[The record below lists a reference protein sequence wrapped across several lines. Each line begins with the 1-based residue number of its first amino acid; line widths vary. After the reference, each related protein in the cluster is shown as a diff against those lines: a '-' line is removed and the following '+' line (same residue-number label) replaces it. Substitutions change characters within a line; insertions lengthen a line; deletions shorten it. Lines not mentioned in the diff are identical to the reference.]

1 MTSYYSEAELKK
13 IGLCTYGKEVYI
25 SKKASIYSANLIEI
39 GNYVRIDDFC
49 ILSGK
54 IQIGSY
60 VHIAAYTALYGG
72 DEGIQCEDFVTLSS
86 RNAVYAMTDDY
97 YGGGVSNPLID
108 KQYRSVFK
116 GKVLLKKHVLI
127 GSACTILP
135 NLVIEEGAS
144 VGAMS
149 LVKRNLDG
157 WTVYAGCPL
166 RKIGKRNKKLLKIEE
181 AVRKQYD

>member
-1 MTSYYSEAELKK
+1 MTSYYSEAELRE
-13 IGLCTYGKEVYI
+13 IGLCTYGKEVFI
-25 SKKASIYSANLIEI
+25 SRKASIYSANLIEI

-60 VHIAAYTALYGG
+60 VHLAAYTALYGG
-72 DEGIQCEDFVTLSS
+72 EAGIQCEDFVTLSS

-97 YGGGVSNPLID
+97 YGEGIANPLID
-108 KQYRSVFK
+108 KQYRNVFA
-116 GKVLLKKHVLI
+116 GKVILKKHVLI

-135 NLVIEEGAS
+135 DVVIGEGAS

-149 LVKRNLDG
+149 LVKRDLDG
-157 WTVYAGCPL
+157 WNVYAGCPL
-166 RKIGKRNKKLLKIEE
+166 RKLGERNRKLLKIEE
-181 AVRKQYD
+181 TIREQYE